1 MISRRRATRSVISRR
16 RATTSVISR
25 MMIGA
30 HGGSAIGV
38 DAAPIVAEVFL
49 DDTYIHIQILFF
61 CIFFLFIFNFT
72 FTQT

>member
-1 MISRRRATRSVISRR
+1 
-16 RATTSVISR
+16 

-61 CIFFLFIFNFT
+61 FCIFFLFIFNFT